1 MRFIP
6 TKIHGVIDYAAGLL
20 FIASPWLFGFANGEA
35 AQWVP
40 IVVGLTALVTS
51 LLTDYELGVYKVVA
65 MPLHLT
71 LDVAEGLVLIASPW
85 VFGFADYAHWPH
97 VIFGLLAI
105 SAGLFTRKIAYDS
118 NSPVQITRP

>member
-20 FIASPWLFGFANGEA
+20 FIASPWLFGFANGGA

-40 IVVGLTALVTS
+40 IVVGLTALGTS

-65 MPLHLT
+65 MPLHLM
-71 LDVAEGLVLIASPW
+71 LDVAEGLVLVASPW
-85 VFGFADYAHWPH
+85 VFGFAEYVYWPH
-97 VIFGLLAI
+97 VIFGIMAI
-105 SAGLFTRKIAYDS
+105 TASLTTRKIAYDS
-118 NSPVQITRP
+118 NSPVQMTQP

>member
-6 TKIHGVIDYAAGLL
+6 TKVHGIIDYAAGLL
-20 FIASPWLFGFANGEA
+20 FIASPWLFGFADGTA

-40 IVVGLTALVTS
+40 VIIGLTALFTS

-71 LDVAEGLVLIASPW
+71 LDVVEGLLFIASPW
-85 VFGFADYAHWPH
+85 VFGFADRVYLPH
-97 VIFGLLAI
+97 VIFGMLALG
-105 SAGLFTRKIAYDS
+105 AGLMTRKVAYDS
-118 NSPVQITRP
+118 HSPVQMTQP